1 MHKIKNNLKKL
12 FNKII
17 QLHEDFKNSDLKTA
31 LKASIYKDIERW
43 PYRYMEDVDDAIE
56 NSEMWFVDRKSWMD
70 EAVTDMYL
78 KAKEN
83 LAAGIDVTEYN
94 PNMQHDFSEEV
105 YSITGMKQQKLHK
118 GLNIIKS
125 GKNHFSKALIR

>member
-1 MHKIKNNLKKL
+1 
-12 FNKII
+12 
-17 QLHEDFKNSDLKTA
+17 
-31 LKASIYKDIERW
+31 
-43 PYRYMEDVDDAIE
+43 
-56 NSEMWFVDRKSWMD
+56 MD

>member
-31 LKASIYKDIERW
+31 LKASISKDIERW
-43 PYRYMEDVDDAIE
+43 PYRYMEDVDEAIE
-56 NSEMWFVDRKSWMD
+56 NSQMWFVNRKSWMD
-70 EAVTDMYL
+70 KAVTDMYL